1 MRIAVSVDMEGA
13 SQLRSVR
20 EIWGC
25 LPEYWQTGKPRLED
39 DVAAVCEGLLAGGAS
54 ELVVLDNHGG
64 NAVNVSAEA
73 LPTGARLETWRDF
86 DLPGHGVDATFQV
99 GYHPRGGV
107 DGFLSHTYVPGL
119 RLRAGGE
126 PISESHG
133 RAWASGL
140 PLLGITGN
148 DLHQETLGSLS
159 ESPFLVTQTS
169 IGRSGMS
176 PIWAEPEDGRA
187 ALREFAERC
196 LRDAASAP
204 SVPEPTDV
212 TFEASMPNGGD
223 VAEQLLEAGWT
234 RSGAVEFS
242 AQLRTWRDARELLA
256 AAMDAALVPF
266 MPYWLGAFESADD
279 AAAADQG
286 RVEQLRLIFDAWA
299 AESHPQWYTAATD
312 PMPAG
317 VAEQL
322 AQGAEG

>member
-1 MRIAVSVDMEGA
+1 VRVAVSVDMEGA

-64 NAVNVSAEA
+64 NAVNVSPET
-73 LPTGARLETWRDF
+73 LPAGARLETWRDF
-86 DLPGHGVDATFQV
+86 DLRDYDVDATFQV

-107 DGFLSHTYVPGL
+107 DGFLSHTLVPGL
-119 RLRAGGE
+119 RFRVDGE
-126 PISESHG
+126 LISESHQ
-133 RAWASGL
+133 RAWASGV

-148 DLHQETLGSLS
+148 DLHEQTLGSLS
-159 ESPFLVTQTS
+159 QVPFLVTQKS

-176 PIWAEPEDGRA
+176 PIWDEPEDGRT

-204 SVPEPTDV
+204 SLPEPSDA
-212 TFEASMPNGGD
+212 TFEASMPNGSE
-223 VAEQLLEAGWT
+223 VADQMVESGWT
-234 RSGAVEFS
+234 RSGEVEFE
-242 AQLRTWRDARELLA
+242 AQLRTWGDARDLIA
-256 AAMDAALVPF
+256 AAMNAALVPF
-266 MPYWLGAFESADD
+266 MPYWLGSFDSAED
-279 AAAADQG
+279 AATADQQ

-299 AESHPQWYTAATD
+299 AESQPEWYAAAAD
-312 PMPAG
+312 PLPAG
-317 VAEQL
+317 VATL
-322 AQGAEG
+322 

>member
-1 MRIAVSVDMEGA
+1 MEGA

-64 NAVNVSAEA
+64 NAVNVSAES
-73 LPTGARLETWRDF
+73 LPAGVRLETWRDF
-86 DLPGHGVDATFQV
+86 DLLDHEVDATFQV
-99 GYHPRGGV
+99 GYHARGGV

-126 PISESHG
+126 LVSESHT
-133 RAWASGL
+133 RAWASGV

-148 DLHQETLGSLS
+148 DLHRETLGALS
-159 ESPFLVTQTS
+159 ETPFLVAQTS
-169 IGRSGMS
+169 IGRGGMS
-176 PIWAEPEDGRA
+176 PVWDEPHDGRT

-204 SVPEPTDV
+204 TVPEPTDV
-212 TFEASMPNGGD
+212 TFEASMPNGSE
-223 VAEQLLEAGWT
+223 VADQMLDAGWT
-234 RSGAVEFS
+234 RSGEVEYS
-242 AQLRTWRDARELLA
+242 AQLRIWREARELLA
-256 AAMDAALVPF
+256 AAMNAALVPF
-266 MPYWLGAFESADD
+266 LPYWLGAFESAEE

-299 AESHPQWYTAATD
+299 AESQPQWYEAAVD

-317 VAEQL
+317 LADQL
-322 AQGAEG
+322 SDG